1 MSWISYFIPQIVA
14 RCSSPYNRDIR
25 ILEEQGKYKLLV
37 NGSRQS
43 GEYIRKLWQHA
54 FVSFGIIP
62 SPDIRS
68 ILVLGV
74 GGGTVIHLTR
84 AIYPEATIDAV
95 DIDKQI
101 IEIGKK
107 YFSLSSVSGLSLIE
121 SDARRY
127 VDSSVREKKH
137 WDMIVVDVFIGPT
150 IPSFVLEDAF
160 LRKIKSILTPHGM
173 LLINYLRERE
183 YKSLSNLLLDKLT
196 RIFQSVRDTEIFFN
210 RFFYAS

>member
-14 RCSSPYNRDIR
+14 RYSSPYNRDIR

-62 SPDIRS
+62 SPDVRS

-107 YFSLSSVSGLSLIE
+107 YYNLSSVSGLSLIE

-137 WDMIVVDVFIGPT
+137 WDMIIVDIFIGPT

-160 LRKIKSILTPHGM
+160 LRKIKSILTPRGT

-183 YKSLSNLLLDKLT
+183 YKSLSDLLLDKLT